1 MNFHIIG
8 LHDLSR
14 GRSIAFTNL
23 LLLEKRFLTI
33 FFCNGIHPP
42 ALKATG
48 IKLKECSL
56 IGTEEKS
63 QFAGMD

>member
-1 MNFHIIG
+1 
-8 LHDLSR
+8 
-14 GRSIAFTNL
+14 
-23 LLLEKRFLTI
+23 LEKRFLTML
-33 FFCNGIHPP
+33 FGNGIHPP

>member
-1 MNFHIIG
+1 
-8 LHDLSR
+8 
-14 GRSIAFTNL
+14 
-23 LLLEKRFLTI
+23 LEKRFLTML
-33 FFCNGIHPP
+33 FGNGIHPP

-63 QFAGMD
+63 QFAGRD